1 MTEFFASLYELGD
14 LFYFDGFSN
23 DMYDYDIYMTI
34 GWFLFASSLV
44 MMFVYYIVIDHPKF
58 SRWFHWALWILIL
71 MIMNFGF
78 AYYWSSSELGFVYED
93 IGADLP
99 YSNEFTN
106 FSIVNAVWSMVFG
119 FVFSIALKWR
129 AVSARKTP
137 F

>member
-14 LFYFDGFSN
+14 MFYFDTFSN

-34 GWFLFASSLV
+34 GWFLIASSLV

-71 MIMNFGF
+71 ATINFGF
-78 AYYWSSSELGFVYED
+78 AYYWSSTELGFIYED
-93 IGADLP
+93 IGTEVP

-106 FSIVNAVWSMVFG
+106 FSIVNAIWSIVFG
-119 FVFSIALKWR
+119 FIFSIALKWR
-129 AVSARKTP
+129 AVSARRTP